1 MLETIK
7 SICKARGMS
16 IRVLEQEAGIAANT
30 ITRWD
35 ENKPS
40 YDKVMRVAD
49 VLGVTIDDL
58 VRDDAEGKS

>member
-49 VLGVTIDDL
+49 VLGVTMDEL
-58 VRDDAEGKS
+58 VRDDGKD